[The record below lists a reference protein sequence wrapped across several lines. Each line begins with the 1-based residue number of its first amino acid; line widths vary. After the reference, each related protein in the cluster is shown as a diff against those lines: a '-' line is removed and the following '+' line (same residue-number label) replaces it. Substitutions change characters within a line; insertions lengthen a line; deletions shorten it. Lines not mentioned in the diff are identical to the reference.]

1 MPTIRLATEKDI
13 PRLIELYGELVI
25 SASPSETGRAPTAAD
40 YKRAFAQIQAASGQQ
55 LLVAEEDG
63 KILGTMT
70 LIIVPNLTHGGLPW
84 AGVENVMVDAAYR
97 RRGIGKLLMDY
108 ALAEAKKAGCY
119 KIQLISDKSRTEAH
133 KFYEAIGYNASGHGF
148 RLYL

>member
-1 MPTIRLATEKDI
+1 
-13 PRLIELYGELVI
+13 
-25 SASPSETGRAPTAAD
+25 
-40 YKRAFAQIQAASGQQ
+40 
-55 LLVAEEDG
+55 
-63 KILGTMT
+63 MT

-84 AGVENVMVDAAYR
+84 AGVENVMVDASYR
-97 RRGIGKLLMDY
+97 RKGIGKLLMDY

-148 RLYL
+148 RMYL